1 VKSLALTTWKTGKGA
16 NLNKHLI
23 VLTSVATIVSI
34 SVYAGGREYK
44 TPEFRDGKSSIAM
57 MYTCAVI
64 GEKGGFDADAMP
76 TVAKGSS
83 KMGIPAQKAGELMS
97 DALIWWDSDRDKY
110 DIAAMWDGACKAPIE
125 NMRRI
130 RINK

>member
-1 VKSLALTTWKTGKGA
+1 MIKRL
-16 NLNKHLI
+16 LI
-23 VLTSVATIVSI
+23 LLSMTAYNI
-34 SVYAGGREYK
+34 YAADTKYK
-44 TPEFRDGKSSIAM
+44 TPEFRDGKSNIAM

-64 GEKGGFDADAMP
+64 GEKGGFDADALP

-97 DALIWWDSDRDKY
+97 DALTWWEFDRDKY

-125 NMRRI
+125 NMRRMY
-130 RINK
+130 INQ